1 MLEFINSSIDIST
14 ALPIGYNPRI
24 VLLSYIIAC
33 VAAYAAWNMT
43 ERLQASRE
51 PGLQYMWLGAGAAVL
66 GFGIWCMHF
75 VGMLAMVLPIP
86 VAYDLAT
93 TLLSVVPAVLVA
105 AFIIRYLSQNSFSLL
120 RILLAGTVMG
130 AGIGTMHYV
139 GMMGMRLQASMY
151 YSPLMFALSLVV
163 AVVLAVLCL
172 FVGLVQVKGERVA
185 TGIRK
190 VVSVM
195 TMGAAITGMHY
206 TAMSA
211 VYFFSIETTDPVSAS
226 VLDPNTF
233 SIFIALVTLVLFGLA
248 LVSTRVV
255 FTMEQEL
262 QRSDEKF
269 QQIFRTSLTPMVLLS
284 RNPVKVIEYNNAIVK
299 LLGYEAHEIKL
310 LTSDVVLV
318 DTKEFARFR
327 KELIANGV
335 CDAVE
340 TQVMAKGN
348 RIIPVLAS
356 ACMVKVDGEQCILA
370 QCYDMSEQ
378 KANERKLQEA
388 ALRLQRA
395 QSIAFIGDF
404 VLDLPAGVLTGSP
417 ECFRIMGIPGRSEIS
432 LEHWDALVHPEDRAL
447 FESLGKEDYN
457 IEFRLSDSSHG
468 VEIVNSIGLY
478 EKDKAGNV
486 NRVVGTIQD
495 ITERKQF
502 EAKQEQLRK
511 QLLQAQKM
519 ESLGVLA
526 GGIAHDFN
534 NLLTGILG
542 NAELAKFS
550 IHDPEK
556 MHTRLENIMEASK
569 RAAELTNQLLAYS
582 GKGKFVIGP
591 INLSDQVKE
600 IGELLLASIGKNA
613 RLEYSLDPNLPII
626 EGDQS
631 QIQQIVM
638 NLIINGAEAL
648 ESKPGIIKVS
658 TGVMDVEQVQKL
670 SIVEIAPG
678 PEPLVYLQ
686 VEDNGVG
693 MDRETTER
701 LFDPFFTTKFT
712 GRGLGMA
719 AVLGIVRGHRGG
731 IAVDSTPGSGSRFT
745 ILFPSSDLELKL
757 SDPKMAVDH
766 KRWYGQERVLV
777 IDDEEMVRNLL
788 SDTLTTYGYS
798 VLLAAEGQKGIDL
811 YRQHQEEIQLV
822 LVDLTMPNL
831 DGKATVQKLR
841 KTNDDVKVLLMSG
854 YSEEEAMNEFTSL
867 SVTGFISKPFKHD
880 ELMDKVSGALAQR

>member
-1 MLEFINSSIDIST
+1 
-14 ALPIGYNPRI
+14 
-24 VLLSYIIAC
+24 
-33 VAAYAAWNMT
+33 
-43 ERLQASRE
+43 
-51 PGLQYMWLGAGAAVL
+51 
-66 GFGIWCMHF
+66 
-75 VGMLAMVLPIP
+75 
-86 VAYDLAT
+86 
-93 TLLSVVPAVLVA
+93 
-105 AFIIRYLSQNSFSLL
+105 
-120 RILLAGTVMG
+120 
-130 AGIGTMHYV
+130 
-139 GMMGMRLQASMY
+139 
-151 YSPLMFALSLVV
+151 
-163 AVVLAVLCL
+163 
-172 FVGLVQVKGERVA
+172 
-185 TGIRK
+185 
-190 VVSVM
+190 M

-226 VLDPNTF
+226 VLDPNTL

-340 TQVMAKGN
+340 TQVIAKGN

-432 LEHWDALVHPEDRAL
+432 LEHWNALVHPEDRAL

-766 KRWYGQERVLV
+766 KRWYGKERVLV

>member
-172 FVGLVQVKGERVA
+172 FVGLVQVQGERVA

-226 VLDPNTF
+226 VLDPNTL

-340 TQVMAKGN
+340 TQVIAKGN

-432 LEHWDALVHPEDRAL
+432 LEHWNALVHPEDRAL

-766 KRWYGQERVLV
+766 KRWYGKERVLV